1 MWRSLFIA
9 VGISAVLLGVE
20 CLLIDKAVL
29 ARREAPAPG
38 MQESVGRNREIVP
51 PDWAPWS
58 LMSTGAVTV
67 LYSFSLPR
75 RGMG

>member
-9 VGISAVLLGVE
+9 LGISAVILGVE
-20 CLLIDKAVL
+20 CLLIEKAVL
-29 ARREAPAPG
+29 ARREAPAAG
-38 MQESVGRNREIVP
+38 MEQKVGRNREIIP

-67 LYSFSLPR
+67 LYSFTLR
-75 RGMG
+75 RGG